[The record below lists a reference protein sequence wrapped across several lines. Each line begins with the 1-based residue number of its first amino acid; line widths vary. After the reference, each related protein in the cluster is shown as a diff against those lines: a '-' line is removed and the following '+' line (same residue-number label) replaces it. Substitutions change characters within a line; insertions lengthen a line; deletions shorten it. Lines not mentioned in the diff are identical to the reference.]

1 MNRLHATKDF
11 WLAALRADG
20 PAFQDAVAQTGPE
33 AEVPSCPGWTVADLT
48 EHLTTVL
55 RWVREL
61 APRGVIDRPADR
73 VVPEPRP
80 AWPEALDL
88 LRRELTGTVETLD
101 SLDPDFPSWSWPTQ
115 ARKAGFWQRRMAH
128 EVSIHRWDAQ
138 SSVDSRAVAGRSD
151 GEAAAGR
158 ANPIETKLAAD
169 GVNEV
174 LDTWLPA
181 GRRKGPTDM
190 HGVVHLVATDASY
203 EWFVRL
209 RGAGIALLDTGT
221 ILDSDDHH
229 PRAEATGTASDLLL
243 SLMGRIDPDNLLVT
257 GDRRLFS
264 ALRAG

>member
-1 MNRLHATKDF
+1 MNRLNATKDF

-20 PAFQDAVAQTGPE
+20 PALQDAVAESGPD
-33 AEVPSCPGWTVADLT
+33 AVVPACPGWTVADLT
-48 EHLTTVL
+48 EHLTSVL

-61 APRGVIDRPADR
+61 APRGVADKPAAR

-80 AWPEALDL
+80 AWPEALDG
-88 LRRELTGTVETLD
+88 LRRELTGTIETLD
-101 SLDPDFPSWSWPTQ
+101 ALDPDLPAWTWPAQ
-115 ARKAGFWQRRMAH
+115 AKKAGFWQRRLAH
-128 EVSIHRWDAQ
+128 EVSVHRWDA
-138 SSVDSRAVAGRSD
+138 
-151 GEAAAGR
+151 EAAAGR
-158 ANPIETKLAAD
+158 AMPIETKLAAD

-181 GRRKGPTDM
+181 GRRKGPTDL

-209 RGAGIALLDTGT
+209 RGAGLALLDTGT
-221 ILDSDDHH
+221 ILDTHDHH

-243 SLMGRIDPDNLLVT
+243 MLMGRVKPDILTTT
-257 GDRRLFS
+257 GDLRLIS

>member
-1 MNRLHATKDF
+1 MNRLNATKDF

-20 PAFQDAVAQTGPE
+20 PAFQDAVAETGPE
-33 AEVPSCPGWTVADLT
+33 VTVSACPGWTVADLV

-55 RWVREL
+55 RQVRET
-61 APRGVIDRPADR
+61 APRGVTDRPED
-73 VVPEPRP
+73 PDKPPRAP
-80 AWPEALDL
+80 WPEALDA

-101 SLDPDFPSWSWPTQ
+101 ALDPDLPAWSWPAQ
-115 ARKAGFWQRRMAH
+115 AKKAVFWQRRIAH
-128 EVSIHRWDAQ
+128 EVSVHRWDA
-138 SSVDSRAVAGRSD
+138 
-151 GEAAAGR
+151 EAAAGR
-158 ANPIETKLAAD
+158 ATAIETKLAAD

-181 GRRKGPTDM
+181 GRRKGPIDL

-209 RGAGIALLDTGT
+209 RGAGISLLDTGT

-243 SLMGRIDPDNLLVT
+243 ALMGRVEPDILHIVGDP
-257 GDRRLFS
+257 RLIS